1 MRLDT
6 RLDRGTGDG
15 DILFCSPPHAPG
27 LCERRQTVV
36 RTIDVPRSEVRRVR
50 LLTPP
55 RPSAIGRGGALIL
68 GVGSGRARDVARML
82 VDACA
87 RRRGDVSVR

>member
-1 MRLDT
+1 MLDT

-15 DILFCSPPHAPG
+15 DTLVLQPATRAG

-50 LLTPP
+50 LLISP
-55 RPSAIGRGGALIL
+55 RPSAIGA
-68 GVGSGRARDVARML
+68 AAP
-82 VDACA
+82 
-87 RRRGDVSVR
+87 